1 MSTMDFALRETQTRF
16 YALDLKNLADQFSV
30 DDSFNLLRLN
40 LKDADADGSLKF
52 IVSTLGHDC
61 LCNPRIKIRLRK
73 WFTGQ
78 KAERKD
84 FPETG
89 VRIFDLISFIH
100 PFPWYG

>member
-52 IVSTLGHDC
+52 IVSTYDPYDQVIRDGYY
-61 LCNPRIKIRLRK
+61 PGGRKIL
-73 WFTGQ
+73 
-78 KAERKD
+78 
-84 FPETG
+84 
-89 VRIFDLISFIH
+89 SFVNVLST
-100 PFPWYG
+100 